1 MQLKESDKKTGGGGD
16 DDFDNDDDFNDYTGD
31 DLGAKK
37 ANIGNQIETKDG
49 IKIDDKYQV
58 TDISWSCNG
67 STLAVAYGKT
77 DHISWCEHQSIISL
91 WSIFQRA
98 FDPKMPSVTIEV
110 PNCLTS
116 VEFHPTDPLLLAGG
130 TINGE
135 IFVWNLGAK
144 DLKDK
149 KSYNKSDAD
158 EYFHRESIN
167 RMIWIVKD
175 ESYYS

>member
-1 MQLKESDKKTGGGGD
+1 
-16 DDFDNDDDFNDYTGD
+16 
-31 DLGAKK
+31 
-37 ANIGNQIETKDG
+37 
-49 IKIDDKYQV
+49 
-58 TDISWSCNG
+58 
-67 STLAVAYGKT
+67 
-77 DHISWCEHQSIISL
+77 
-91 WSIFQRA
+91 
-98 FDPKMPSVTIEV
+98 MPSVTIEV